1 MAAEDDEDCKIYG
14 LDDDDDEDDDSVEDE
29 AEKNKG

>member
-14 LDDDDDEDDDSVEDE
+14 LNDDDDDSVEDE